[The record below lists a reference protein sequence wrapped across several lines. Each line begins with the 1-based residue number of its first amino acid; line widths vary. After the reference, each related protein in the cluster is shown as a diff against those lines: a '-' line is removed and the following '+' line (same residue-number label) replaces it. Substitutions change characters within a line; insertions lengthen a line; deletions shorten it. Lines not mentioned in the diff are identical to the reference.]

1 MQKCLNFNVYTCLA
15 ELVDFDA
22 DIVYD
27 DVDCFIIEIFPV
39 VFRLPTPPNRQKDKT
54 LLETC

>member
-27 DVDCFIIEIFPV
+27 DVDCFIIEGATSQLITSPITNTSKEEHFS
-39 VFRLPTPPNRQKDKT
+39 
-54 LLETC
+54 